1 MPLHRSLVSTTG
13 NDRLPLVWH
22 LVAVMGA
29 SASGMFDLDHKREVW
44 GAKLPLTSWQSQSWP

>member
-1 MPLHRSLVSTTG
+1 
-13 NDRLPLVWH
+13 
-22 LVAVMGA
+22 MGA